1 MSTSEKRQHP
11 RKDVFSPVLI
21 ALEDQGYL
29 TEAWDLSRGGARL
42 GRPARWA
49 AGYGTVLKLY
59 FLLDQE
65 TVIMV
70 TATLVRLGAD
80 HLGVQFGAD
89 QEERVQALMYEARF
103 MEQRVG

>member
-1 MSTSEKRQHP
+1 MSSEKRQHP

-21 ALEDQGYL
+21 ALGDDGYL

-42 GRPARWA
+42 GRPARWT
-49 AGYGTVLKLY
+49 AGNGAVIKIY
-59 FLLDQE
+59 FMLDQE
-65 TVIMV
+65 TVITV
-70 TATLVRLGAD
+70 TATLVRDGAD
-80 HLGVQFGAD
+80 HLGVQFAPD

>member
-1 MSTSEKRQHP
+1 MSASEKRQHP

-42 GRPARWA
+42 GRPANWGGA
-49 AGYGTVLKLY
+49 DGVGFKIY

-65 TVIMV
+65 TVI
-70 TATLVRLGAD
+70 TLAATLVRAGPD
-80 HLGVQFGAD
+80 HLGVRFAPD
-89 QEERVQALMYEARF
+89 QDERVQALMYEARF
-103 MEQRVG
+103 MEQGTG